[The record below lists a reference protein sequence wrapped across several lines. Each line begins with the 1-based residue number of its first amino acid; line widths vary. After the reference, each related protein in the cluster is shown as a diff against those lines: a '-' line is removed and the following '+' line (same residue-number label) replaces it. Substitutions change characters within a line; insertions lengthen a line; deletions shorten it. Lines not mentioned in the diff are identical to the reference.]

1 MTNRRSEKIINMD
14 FQSYLGTLEK
24 CKVDERALEDFH
36 RKPYDFQRE
45 TPSEWLKRKNVTI

>member
-1 MTNRRSEKIINMD
+1 MD
-14 FQSYLGTLEK
+14 FQNCLGSLEK
-24 CKVDERALEDFH
+24 CKVNERALEDFR

>member
-1 MTNRRSEKIINMD
+1 MMNRRSEKVINMD
-14 FQSYLGTLEK
+14 FQNYLVSLEK
-24 CKVDERALEDFH
+24 CKVNERALEDFR

>member
-1 MTNRRSEKIINMD
+1 MTNRRSEKVINMD

-36 RKPYDFQRE
+36 RNHMVFKKKPH
-45 TPSEWLKRKNVTI
+45 LNG